1 MSETE
6 TPGKVWICPGCGARY
21 DAPTTCSAQHPPLE
35 CDEYDLQPASEPA
48 SEEGD
53 SSSAPADTSN
63 ESSEPDT
70 PPEATGDAPAPEPEP
85 APELPSAVVDLALV
99 QQALA
104 NFDAAYT
111 AFKTKLG
118 L

>member
-35 CDEYDLQPASEPA
+35 CDEYDLAPEPA

-70 PPEATGDAPAPEPEP
+70 PPEATGDVPAPEPEP
-85 APELPSAVVDLALV
+85 APEVPSVDLALV